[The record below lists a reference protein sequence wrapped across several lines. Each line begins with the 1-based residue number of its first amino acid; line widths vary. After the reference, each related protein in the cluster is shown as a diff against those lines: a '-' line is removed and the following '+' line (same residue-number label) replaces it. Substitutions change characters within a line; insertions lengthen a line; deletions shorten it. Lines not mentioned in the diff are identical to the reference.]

1 VLANPAALFSF
12 DGWIDGAAAFVSY
25 LRTALGSDLL
35 SGLPLV
41 GDIDVSDTGL
51 LGRLDG
57 FFDTLAAYNSPQEL
71 SDGLRLELARIG
83 FDPDDSAADDAV
95 TFSFTLD
102 GLPLTSA
109 SADWTTPLESLITGS
124 VEFIVDFSFRSTD
137 IKTLAAADI
146 DFGLDAIGLAVEG
159 SAAIDLATTFAL
171 DVGLGVSLPRGFF
184 IQTDEDSEFTATLG
198 LALPAGLEMRLG
210 PLALAYADTTADD
223 ELEAALAVDFA
234 AGSYGLAGLPALFT
248 DLDVTGTVR
257 AEVGADLT
265 ASLFGGDAGL
275 GVSLAMG
282 FNDAG
287 GGQGG
292 AGGVAVSLAALDAD
306 NFFFEITDTFI
317 DLGGLLSGPIKEIF
331 VSVDSLLEPLRPVLD
346 LVTSEVPVLS
356 DISKLAGGGA
366 ITVLDVMRT
375 MGGGDYDGAIAFIE
389 AVDGV
394 AGTISTLAGVSG
406 SAASGRRPIPPARRR
421 FSRPR
426 PGRPPRPRRKRRPRW
441 PAATSWPRRP
451 TPAAAS
457 AAVTRRSRPGG
468 SRSRFSTIP
477 PACSWISSSA
487 ETPHSS
493 SGTCPISRPGSRSNR
508 ASRSFRR
515 CSPGSSA
522 DSSSPPTSR
531 SATTPAASAR
541 RRQAACPPG
550 RWPPRCSTASFSA
563 TSTPPAATR
572 RR

>member
-1 VLANPAALFSF
+1 
-12 DGWIDGAAAFVSY
+12 
-25 LRTALGSDLL
+25 
-35 SGLPLV
+35 
-41 GDIDVSDTGL
+41 
-51 LGRLDG
+51 
-57 FFDTLAAYNSPQEL
+57 
-71 SDGLRLELARIG
+71 
-83 FDPDDSAADDAV
+83 
-95 TFSFTLD
+95 
-102 GLPLTSA
+102 
-109 SADWTTPLESLITGS
+109 
-124 VEFIVDFSFRSTD
+124 
-137 IKTLAAADI
+137 
-146 DFGLDAIGLAVEG
+146 
-159 SAAIDLATTFAL
+159 
-171 DVGLGVSLPRGFF
+171 
-184 IQTDEDSEFTATLG
+184 
-198 LALPAGLEMRLG
+198 MRLG

-356 DISKLAGGGA
+356 DISKLAGGRA

-406 SAASGRRPIPPARRR
+406 SSKVSLGGFRAPADSAGKTAFLEATTRAAAE
-421 FSRPR
+421 
-426 PGRPPRPRRKRRPRW
+426 
-441 PAATSWPRRP
+441 AA
-451 TPAAAS
+451 AEAS
-457 AAVTRRSRPGG
+457 AAVASGDIVAAPTDAGGGIGSSYATVTSGGLAFPIFDDPAGVLMDLVFGGNPTLVEWDMPDLEAGFTLEQSFPIRVRHRLLARLRHPRHPPGDGRRPVRRGDGRQDAQRRLSRRRRRRRPRQGG
-468 SRSRFSTIP
+468 DDLHRHDRRRGRT
-477 PACSWISSSA
+477 
-487 ETPHSS
+487 ERR
-493 SGTCPISRPGSRSNR
+493 GGQGG
-508 ASRSFRR
+508 RR
-515 CSPGSSA
+515 CGRARHAGGEPQGQQ
-522 DSSSPPTSR
+522 
-531 SATTPAASAR
+531 R
-541 RRQAACPPG
+541 RRQGAPRRARRQPP
-550 RWPPRCSTASFSA
+550 
-563 TSTPPAATR
+563 
-572 RR
+572 